1 MDRGTKVW
9 YNGEPYEI
17 LHIYESGFCEIRKLE
32 TGRVSL
38 VHKDELEDE
47 NHK

>member
-9 YNGEPYEI
+9 YRGELYEV
-17 LHIYESGFCEIRKLE
+17 LHVYESGFCEISKIE

-38 VHKDELEDE
+38 VHRDDLEE
-47 NHK
+47 KP